1 MIDKK
6 CIIRTYSAGVHYGT
20 IKSRDG
26 KEVLLKN
33 AIRIWYW
40 SGAASLSQ
48 MSVDGV
54 NDPDKCKFSIPVEEI
69 LLTESIEIIPCTEKA
84 IKNIESVK
92 PWKM

>member
-1 MIDKK
+1 M
-6 CIIRTYSAGVHYGT
+6 HYGT

-26 KEVLLKN
+26 KEVLLEN

-54 NDPDKCKFSIPVEEI
+54 KDPDKCKFSVPVAQI
-69 LLTESIEIIPCTEKA
+69 FLTEVIEIIPCTAKA
-84 IKNIESVK
+84 IENIESVK
-92 PWKM
+92 PWKV

>member
-92 PWKM
+92 PWKV

>member
-1 MIDKK
+1 MINKK

-26 KEVLLKN
+26 KEVILEN

-40 SGAASLSQ
+40 SGANSLSQ
-48 MSVDGV
+48 MAVEGV
-54 NDPDKCKFSIPVEEI
+54 KNPESCKFSMPVAEI
-69 LLTESIEIIPCTEKA
+69 LLTEAIEIIPCTEKA
-84 IKNIESVK
+84 IENIESVK